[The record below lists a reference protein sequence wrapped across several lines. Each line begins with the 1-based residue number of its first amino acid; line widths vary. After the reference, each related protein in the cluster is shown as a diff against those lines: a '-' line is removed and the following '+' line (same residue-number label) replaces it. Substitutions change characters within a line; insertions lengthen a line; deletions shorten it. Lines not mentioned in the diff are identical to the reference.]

1 LYVEMVVGGPL
12 GLGEVLHLYGRR
24 GHFRPQVLDDDA
36 TPRKNTPE
44 YRAAN
49 TPERAREFFAEW

>member
-1 LYVEMVVGGPL
+1 MVVGGPL